1 MSRNKDIKYL
11 HEFTGLPYSVCRRR
25 MKACGWDLI
34 KAIGIDQIKGIIE
47 AMPDII
53 DNFNKAMNR
62 VLAGIGTALKTIGQ
76 NLEETY
82 GELEVKPIMI
92 GDDANH
98 E

>member
-34 KAIGIDQIKGIIE
+34 KAIGFDQMKTIIE

-53 DNFNKAMNR
+53 DNLNKTMNR
-62 VLAGIGTALKTIGQ
+62 LLASIGTALKTIGQ

-92 GDDANH
+92 GEEDK
-98 E
+98 

>member
-1 MSRNKDIKYL
+1 MSRNKDIKFL

-25 MKACGWDLI
+25 MKACGWDLM
-34 KAIGIDQIKGIIE
+34 KAIGSDQIRRIIE

-53 DNFNKAMNR
+53 DNLGKAINR
-62 VLAGIGTALKTIGQ
+62 LLAGIGTALKIIGQ

-82 GELEVKPIMI
+82 GELEVKPIEI
-92 GDDANH
+92 GGNANH

>member
-34 KAIGIDQIKGIIE
+34 KAIGLDQMKTIIE

-53 DNFNKAMNR
+53 DNLNKTMNR
-62 VLAGIGTALKTIGQ
+62 FLAGLGTALKTIGQ

-92 GDDANH
+92 GEDANH